1 MPPGVL
7 KRRIAVLALILGGFS
22 EARVENRYGSS
33 RLFCWM
39 VGTAVNFSPSLR
51 FTLQVGLLTEAV
63 DDRIEEFTMT
73 DWCMTKTPHL

>member
-1 MPPGVL
+1 
-7 KRRIAVLALILGGFS
+7 
-22 EARVENRYGSS
+22 
-33 RLFCWM
+33 M